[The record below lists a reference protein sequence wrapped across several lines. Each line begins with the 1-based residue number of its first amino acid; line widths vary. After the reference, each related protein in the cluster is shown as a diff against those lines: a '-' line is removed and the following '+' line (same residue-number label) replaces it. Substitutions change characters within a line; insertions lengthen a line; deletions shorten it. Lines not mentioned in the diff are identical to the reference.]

1 MHANKQLVYREN
13 WSLNK
18 SVTKLLFINSIIII
32 FKHKMKSK
40 QDTSQHYKTNLLL
53 CILFLC
59 GFFRNTKGISKHL
72 FIFPSEVLSDLYHL
86 NVVPSFAQFI

>member
-1 MHANKQLVYREN
+1 MHANKQLVYRED

-40 QDTSQHYKTNLLL
+40 RDTSQHYKTNLLL
-53 CILFLC
+53 CILCFCVEFFVIPKAFLNIYS
-59 GFFRNTKGISKHL
+59 FFQVRFCQIYIT
-72 FIFPSEVLSDLYHL
+72 
-86 NVVPSFAQFI
+86 